1 MATRL
6 ATVGGYAL
14 RPGVSRNGRLYTPE
28 VIQKAVERAQTRI
41 SNGGLDISRPVEPMS
56 QRTHHAA
63 DDDSTRI
70 VGRLTS
76 MSLTDDGSARFTAD
90 IADTAHGRD
99 IAALVSPK
107 TPGDPASVDPFLRG
121 VSIRGFWLGPVRRET
136 GPDGAL
142 VETGDDLEIDGL
154 DYTGMPGVPGAEID
168 HYSTTSPVRG
178 VPREAV
184 YSTESNPGRVAI
196 YESVEARVDP
206 AVEEKGAPALKS
218 GKPAAAPTPG
228 AGSYADPGYQDD
240 RAKRYPLDTKAHAKA
255 AWSYVNQA
263 KNAKQYTAPQLKR
276 IKGRIKAALAKFGVK
291 ITGEHWLVDPVI
303 QLTETGEVDEYYPD
317 SVTAGSFSISLS
329 NGPVNVCVS
338 SYQVDPADL
347 DLIGRA
353 AMDGACKALAA
364 IDPDMDG
371 DMDVPG
377 ADSEDT
383 DNSMAGETDT
393 TELQFDRML
402 AEADPGPLLDSG
414 DPVGSAGVSDPP
426 PAPDVPA
433 ADPTPQ
439 EEPAMADEPTPAVDP
454 AAPTE
459 PAPTT
464 APVEP
469 AAPADPT
476 PAAPAASGG
485 VTMSD
490 AQFAAM
496 LSALRVPVAANA
508 ESAPTPAASVAAPV
522 AAPAPVATETTEQ
535 MIARLVSEGVQAA
548 LPLAVQEHV
557 QLAGVPGRK
566 GLVVRRAAANET
578 EATTAP
584 SVDGLNEYGVP
595 ADWPNKPLNKY
606 SPEERRKYFGPT
618 LRSHYIGDNAAS

>member
-228 AGSYADPGYQDD
+228 LVRTRILATRMTGRNGIRLIPRRMPRPPGATSTRRKTPSSTRRRNSSGSRAGSRRRWRSSVSRSPASIG
-240 RAKRYPLDTKAHAKA
+240 
-255 AWSYVNQA
+255 WS
-263 KNAKQYTAPQLKR
+263 TR
-276 IKGRIKAALAKFGVK
+276 
-291 ITGEHWLVDPVI
+291 
-303 QLTETGEVDEYYPD
+303 
-317 SVTAGSFSISLS
+317 
-329 NGPVNVCVS
+329 S
-338 SYQVDPADL
+338 S
-347 DLIGRA
+347 
-353 AMDGACKALAA
+353 
-364 IDPDMDG
+364 
-371 DMDVPG
+371 
-377 ADSEDT
+377 S
-383 DNSMAGETDT
+383 
-393 TELQFDRML
+393 
-402 AEADPGPLLDSG
+402 
-414 DPVGSAGVSDPP
+414 
-426 PAPDVPA
+426 
-433 ADPTPQ
+433 
-439 EEPAMADEPTPAVDP
+439 
-454 AAPTE
+454 
-459 PAPTT
+459 
-464 APVEP
+464 
-469 AAPADPT
+469 
-476 PAAPAASGG
+476 
-485 VTMSD
+485 
-490 AQFAAM
+490 
-496 LSALRVPVAANA
+496 
-508 ESAPTPAASVAAPV
+508 
-522 AAPAPVATETTEQ
+522 
-535 MIARLVSEGVQAA
+535 
-548 LPLAVQEHV
+548 
-557 QLAGVPGRK
+557 
-566 GLVVRRAAANET
+566 
-578 EATTAP
+578 
-584 SVDGLNEYGVP
+584 
-595 ADWPNKPLNKY
+595 
-606 SPEERRKYFGPT
+606 
-618 LRSHYIGDNAAS
+618 